1 MGLSVHGGLHPLGQ
15 ARKSQQLL
23 PSWFLDI
30 FEVISLYRLKNQHE
44 AAPQLM
50 SIGVGLPGAGPC
62 DGVAPSSS
70 VTEASLAVTINAGH

>member
-1 MGLSVHGGLHPLGQ
+1 MGQ
-15 ARKSQQLL
+15 ARKSHQLV

-50 SIGVGLPGAGPC
+50 SISVGPTRGRTLWWGGTEELHDRGIAGC
-62 DGVAPSSS
+62 
-70 VTEASLAVTINAGH
+70 NN